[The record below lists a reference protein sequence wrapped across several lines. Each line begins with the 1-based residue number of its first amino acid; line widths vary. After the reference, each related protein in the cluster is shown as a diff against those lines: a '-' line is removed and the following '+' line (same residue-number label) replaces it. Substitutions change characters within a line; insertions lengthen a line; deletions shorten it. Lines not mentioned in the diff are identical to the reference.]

1 VIINLLNGEVTA
13 SKSPK
18 DSCDD
23 ANEQL
28 TPLTFAEGEGT
39 EKDYEEA
46 HEILIEEVESGELI

>member
-1 VIINLLNGEVTA
+1 MVKRP

-46 HEILIEEVESGELI
+46 YEILIEEVESGELI